1 MNHPNS
7 LDLEAFACGDEI
19 AAVRTHVAACETCL
33 TFVGKLRDLPIP
45 KIDLPVAPSYAKVT
59 SIFQRKNL
67 AAIAL
72 PLAAAAILV
81 IVFRDRQPG
90 DMATPAST
98 SGVTATPTA
107 TVTESRILMAT
118 AEPST
123 SFKGVRQVAVIRERD
138 GQQARFTGRVPVKE
152 GDRLRIEV
160 AIDREQTIVAGV
172 LSEDGSYLELMPP
185 VARPTGTHYSEK
197 SARVSAPASNGT
209 ILVGTE
215 EQVSRAKKHLPTTD
229 LDEVRV
235 EWEPAR

>member
-19 AAVRTHVAACETCL
+19 ATVSAHVDACEACR
-33 TFVGKLRDLPIP
+33 TFVGRLRDLPIP
-45 KIDLPVAPSYAKVT
+45 KIDLPTAQATVT

-81 IVFRDRQPG
+81 ILFREKKPG
-90 DMATPAST
+90 DEAITTTTIPT
-98 SGVTATPTA
+98 VTATA
-107 TVTESRILMAT
+107 AT
-118 AEPST
+118 AEPAT

-138 GQQARFTGRVPVKE
+138 GEQKRFTGKVPVKE
-152 GDRLRIEV
+152 GDRLRVEV

-172 LSEDGSYLELMPP
+172 LSEDGSFLELMPP
-185 VARPTGTHYSEK
+185 MVRPTGTHYSEK
-197 SARVSAPASNGT
+197 SARVSAPPSNGS

-215 EQVSRAKKHLPTTD
+215 EQVARAKKHLPTAD

-235 EWEPAR
+235 EWESGR

>member
-19 AAVRTHVAACETCL
+19 ATVSTHVDACDACR
-33 TFVGKLRDLPIP
+33 TFVDKLRDLPVP
-45 KIDLPVAPSYAKVT
+45 KIDLPAVQATVT

-81 IVFRDRQPG
+81 IVFRDRPPVGDTTSSVPG
-90 DMATPAST
+90 SPA
-98 SGVTATPTA
+98 ATPTGDR
-107 TVTESRILMAT
+107 VLMAT

-138 GQQARFTGRVPVKE
+138 GEQKRFTGRVPVKE
-152 GDRLRIEV
+152 GDRIRLEV

-172 LSEDGSYLELMPP
+172 LSEDGSYLELMPA
-185 VARPTGTHYSEK
+185 VARSTGTHYSEK
-197 SARVSAPASNGT
+197 SARVSAPPSNGT
-209 ILVGTE
+209 ILIGTE
-215 EQVSRAKKHLPTTD
+215 EQVARAKKHLPTTD

-235 EWEPAR
+235 EWEPSR

>member
-1 MNHPNS
+1 MKG
-7 LDLEAFACGDEI
+7 FVR
-19 AAVRTHVAACETCL
+19 AAL
-33 TFVGKLRDLPIP
+33 I
-45 KIDLPVAPSYAKVT
+45 
-59 SIFQRKNL
+59 

-81 IVFRDRQPG
+81 IVFREKPG
-90 DMATPAST
+90 DIAPAP
-98 SGVTATPTA
+98 VTATPTA
-107 TVTESRILMAT
+107 TVTHDRILMAT

-138 GQQARFTGRVPVKE
+138 GEQKRFTGRVPVKE
-152 GDRLRIEV
+152 GDRLRVEV
-160 AIDREQTIVAGV
+160 AIDRDQTIVAGV

-215 EQVSRAKKHLPTTD
+215 EQVARAKKHLPTTD

-235 EWEPAR
+235 EWERVQ

>member
-1 MNHPNS
+1 MSHPNS
-7 LDLEAFACGDEI
+7 LDLEAFACGDDI
-19 AAVRTHVAACETCL
+19 ATVSAHVDACEACR
-33 TFVGKLRDLPIP
+33 TFVDKLRDLPIP
-45 KIDLPVAPSYAKVT
+45 KIDLPKAAATVT

-81 IVFRDRQPG
+81 IVFRNREPAG
-90 DMATPAST
+90 D
-98 SGVTATPTA
+98 GVVTAPTA
-107 TVTESRILMAT
+107 TAT
-118 AEPST
+118 TSYIPMEKTGDPPT

-138 GQQARFTGRVPVKE
+138 GEQKRFTGRVPVKE
-152 GDRLRIEV
+152 GDRLRVEV

-185 VARPTGTHYSEK
+185 SVRPTGTHYSEK
-197 SARVSAPASNGT
+197 SARVSAPPSNGT

-215 EQVSRAKKHLPTTD
+215 EQVARAKKHLPTTD

-235 EWEPAR
+235 EWESR

>member
-19 AAVRTHVAACETCL
+19 AAVSAHVDACDACR
-33 TFVGKLRDLPIP
+33 TFVDKLRDLPVP
-45 KIDLPVAPSYAKVT
+45 KIDLPTAKATVT

-81 IVFRDRQPG
+81 IVFREKPQVG
-90 DMATPAST
+90 DPVPAVPT
-98 SGVTATPTA
+98 TTTTAPATATT
-107 TVTESRILMAT
+107 SWILMEKTGDPA
-118 AEPST
+118 T

-138 GQQARFTGRVPVKE
+138 GEQKRFTGRVPVKE
-152 GDRLRIEV
+152 GDRLRVEV

-172 LSEDGSYLELMPP
+172 LSEDGTYLELMPP
-185 VARPTGTHYSEK
+185 SVRPTGTHYSEK
-197 SARVSAPASNGT
+197 SARVSAPPSNGT

-215 EQVSRAKKHLPTTD
+215 EQVARAKKYLPTTE

-235 EWEPAR
+235 EWESR

>member
-19 AAVRTHVAACETCL
+19 AAVSAHVGACEACR
-33 TFVGKLRDLPIP
+33 TFIDRLRELPVP
-45 KIDLPVAPSYAKVT
+45 KIDLPSAQATVT

-81 IVFRDRQPG
+81 IVFREKKPG
-90 DMATPAST
+90 DEGATIPTIAPAT
-98 SGVTATPTA
+98 VTATATEEPT
-107 TVTESRILMAT
+107 
-118 AEPST
+118 T

-138 GQQARFTGRVPVKE
+138 GEQKRFTGRVPVKE
-152 GDRLRIEV
+152 GDRLRVEV

-172 LSEDGSYLELMPP
+172 LGEDGSYLELMPP
-185 VARPTGTHYSEK
+185 EVRPTGTHYSDK
-197 SARVSAPASNGT
+197 SARVSAPPSNGT

-215 EQVSRAKKHLPTTD
+215 EQVARAKSHLPTAD

>member
-1 MNHPNS
+1 MTHPNS

-19 AAVRTHVAACETCL
+19 ASVSAHVAACDACR
-33 TFVGKLRDLPIP
+33 TFVDKLRDLPIP
-45 KIDLPVAPSYAKVT
+45 KIDLPAATATVT

-81 IVFRDRQPG
+81 IVLRDKTDKRAG
-90 DMATPAST
+90 DDVTTIAPA
-98 SGVTATPTA
+98 TATATA
-107 TVTESRILMAT
+107 TGPDRILMAT
-118 AEPST
+118 AEPAT

-138 GQQARFTGRVPVKE
+138 GEQKRFTGRVPVKE

-160 AIDREQTIVAGV
+160 AIDREQTIMAGV
-172 LSEDGSYLELMPP
+172 LSEDGSYLELMPGTMR
-185 VARPTGTHYSEK
+185 AAGTHYSEK
-197 SARVSAPASNGT
+197 SARVSAPPSNGT

-215 EQVSRAKKHLPTTD
+215 EQVERAKKHLPTTD

-235 EWEPAR
+235 EWEPSR

>member
-19 AAVRTHVAACETCL
+19 AAVSAHVDACEACR
-33 TFVGKLRDLPIP
+33 TFVGRLRDLPIP
-45 KIDLPVAPSYAKVT
+45 KIDLPTVQATVT

-81 IVFRDRQPG
+81 LLFREKKAG
-90 DMATPAST
+90 DDGATST
-98 SGVTATPTA
+98 IPTVTATA
-107 TVTESRILMAT
+107 AT
-118 AEPST
+118 AATEEPST

-138 GQQARFTGRVPVKE
+138 GEQQRFTGKVPVKE

-172 LSEDGSYLELMPP
+172 LSEDGSYLELMPAQ
-185 VARPTGTHYSEK
+185 VRPTGTHYSEK
-197 SARVSAPASNGT
+197 SARVSAPPSNGT

-215 EQVSRAKKHLPTTD
+215 DQVARAKKHLPTTD

-235 EWEPAR
+235 EWESSR

>member
-19 AAVRTHVAACETCL
+19 AAVSAHVVACDACR
-33 TFVGKLRDLPIP
+33 TFVDRLRDLPIP
-45 KIDLPVAPSYAKVT
+45 KVDLPAATATVT
-59 SIFQRKNL
+59 SIFQKKNL

-81 IVFRDRQPG
+81 FVFREKKPSG
-90 DMATPAST
+90 DATMIPSIT
-98 SGVTATPTA
+98 PSVAT
-107 TVTESRILMAT
+107 E
-118 AEPST
+118 EPST

-138 GQQARFTGRVPVKE
+138 GEQKRFTGRVPVKE
-152 GDRLRIEV
+152 GDRLRVEV

-185 VARPTGTHYSEK
+185 VVRPTGTHYSEK
-197 SARVSAPASNGT
+197 SARVSSPPSNGT

-215 EQVSRAKKHLPTTD
+215 EQVSRAKNHVANAD
-229 LDEVRV
+229 VDQVRV
-235 EWEPAR
+235 EWEPSR

>member
-19 AAVRTHVAACETCL
+19 AAVSAHVDACEACR
-33 TFVGKLRDLPIP
+33 TFIEKLRDLPIP
-45 KIDLPVAPSYAKVT
+45 KIDLPAAKATVT
-59 SIFQRKNL
+59 SIVQRKNL

-72 PLAAAAILV
+72 PLVAAAILV
-81 IVFRDRQPG
+81 IVFRDRPQVVG
-90 DMATPAST
+90 DAVPPSQATTTAPAT
-98 SGVTATPTA
+98 ATTNWVLMGKTGDPVTA
-107 TVTESRILMAT
+107 
-118 AEPST
+118 
-123 SFKGVRQVAVIRERD
+123 FKGVRQVAVIRERD
-138 GQQARFTGRVPVKE
+138 GEQQRFTGRVPVRE

-185 VARPTGTHYSEK
+185 SVRATGTHYSEK
-197 SARVSAPASNGT
+197 SARVSAPPSNGT

-215 EQVSRAKKHLPTTD
+215 EQVARAKRHLPTTD

-235 EWEPAR
+235 EWESR